1 VRRRALLRAP
11 EIEAPVS
18 ARFEE
23 LDWQDTRMG
32 ELTLRRRADPAT
44 GEQIYEVKLKD
55 EYLMSSL
62 FTVAEEELATLGLAA
77 AAGSDLRVLVGGLG
91 LGYTAATALIDAR
104 VGWLTVIDALPAVIG
119 WHERELLPV
128 SAQLVRDERVSLV
141 HDDFFAVVR
150 RAPGSEDVRYDVIL
164 LDVDH
169 SPRHTLDPSHADL
182 YTAAGLESLARH
194 LADGGVFA
202 LWSDD
207 PPDAD
212 FLSTVSSVFDDT
224 KAHVVEFAN
233 RLTGGTSS
241 NTVYVAARRYSAVG
255 RTLNGSSNEGA
266 TVSTPADHVEPHHI
280 PEPGEPS
287 VPEIEVDET
296 VAPRPEE
303 EVADVARAEP
313 DVGDHAPSAGRD
325 R

>member
-1 VRRRALLRAP
+1 M
-11 EIEAPVS
+11 I

-23 LDWQDTRMG
+23 LDWQETRMG
-32 ELTLRRRADPAT
+32 ELTLRRRADAET
-44 GEQIYEVKLKD
+44 GELIYEVKLKD

-77 AAGSDLRVLVGGLG
+77 AEGADLNVLVGGLG
-91 LGYTAATALIDAR
+91 LGYTAATALHDDR
-104 VGWLTVIDALPAVIG
+104 VRRLDVIDALPAVIG

-128 SAQLVRDERVSLV
+128 SAQLVRDPRVTLV

-150 RAPGSEDVRYDVIL
+150 RPPAPEDVRYDAIL

-194 LADGGVFA
+194 LAARGIFA

-212 FLSTVSSVFDDT
+212 FMTTLASVLDDSA
-224 KAHVVEFAN
+224 AHVVTFAN

-241 NTVYVAARRYSAVG
+241 NTVYVATRRQ
-255 RTLNGSSNEGA
+255 
-266 TVSTPADHVEPHHI
+266 
-280 PEPGEPS
+280 
-287 VPEIEVDET
+287 ET
-296 VAPRPEE
+296 E
-303 EVADVARAEP
+303 
-313 DVGDHAPSAGRD
+313 
-325 R
+325 

>member
-1 VRRRALLRAP
+1 M
-11 EIEAPVS
+11 I

-23 LDWQDTRMG
+23 LDWQQTRMG

-44 GEQIYEVKLKD
+44 GELIYEVKLKD

-77 AAGSDLRVLVGGLG
+77 ADGVELDVLVGGLG
-91 LGYTAATALIDAR
+91 LGYTAATALHDDR
-104 VGWLTVIDALPAVIG
+104 VRRLEVIDALPAVIE

-128 SAQLVRDERVSLV
+128 SAKLVNDPRTTLV
-141 HDDFFAVVR
+141 HDNFFAVMR
-150 RAPGSEDVRYDVIL
+150 RMPGPDDARYDVIL

-182 YTAAGLESLARH
+182 YTAAGLACLALH
-194 LADGGVFA
+194 LTDRGVFA

-212 FLSTVSSVFDDT
+212 FMTTLSSVLDDST
-224 KAHVVEFAN
+224 AHVVEFDN

-241 NTVYVAARRYSAVG
+241 NTVYVARR
-255 RTLNGSSNEGA
+255 R
-266 TVSTPADHVEPHHI
+266 
-280 PEPGEPS
+280 
-287 VPEIEVDET
+287 
-296 VAPRPEE
+296 
-303 EVADVARAEP
+303 
-313 DVGDHAPSAGRD
+313 
-325 R
+325 